1 VAKVLVVDDELAVL
15 EMLGNI
21 IEDLGY
27 EPLYAANGAEAWDTL
42 INLFE
47 LPALVITDRMM
58 PMMNGAELIH
68 RMRNSHR
75 LRHVPVIMMSAAG
88 DAGTGHLANCFI
100 SKPFNLRVLEDAI
113 KGFLQSRGQHQT
125 SRSGDDDD
133 KHEHIS

>member
-1 VAKVLVVDDELAVL
+1 MIVDDELAVL

-21 IEDLGY
+21 VEDLGH
-27 EPLYAANGAEAWDTL
+27 EPLYAANGEEAWDTL

-68 RMRNSHR
+68 RLRNSHR
-75 LRHVPVIMMSAAG
+75 LRHFPVIRMSAAG

-100 SKPFNLRVLEDAI
+100 RKPFDLRVLEDEIRA
-113 KGFLQSRGQHQT
+113 FLQNWSQR
-125 SRSGDDDD
+125 
-133 KHEHIS
+133 